1 MSQLILGVLAAL
13 GSAFGWAAATIL
25 VKIGMRSKSPVSV
38 NIIRLYAASVMYI
51 IAFMFTGSFS
61 DILSSDPKYLIVAF
75 ISAQFGFVIG
85 DYFYFNALHR
95 LGVSRTVPVT
105 STYPLWAV
113 VWAALFLGRK
123 VPIRVYAGAFLIV
136 LAITVVKRA
145 EDEEGSDPIG
155 FMFALLAPLSWSLA
169 ITMMDWLTK
178 YFDPLPLAGLRMF
191 SAAIGVSVFLPKY
204 WPEVRNVTLRE
215 LEVLSLAAFSGLFL
229 GQFLFVYA
237 TRAVGSQVSAPVS
250 AINPLITSLLAVL
263 LLGERP
269 NARIWEG
276 LALAIAGILLISA
289 G

>member
-1 MSQLILGVLAAL
+1 MNQLILGVLAAI
-13 GSAFGWAAATIL
+13 GSAFGWAASTIL
-25 VKIGMRSKSPVSV
+25 IKIGMRSKSPVSV
-38 NIIRLYAASVMYI
+38 NIIRLYLVSVFYALTLLLTGKFDEILRAEPRYLVM
-51 IAFMFTGSFS
+51 AF
-61 DILSSDPKYLIVAF
+61 V
-75 ISAQFGFVIG
+75 SAQFGFVIG

-136 LAITVVKRA
+136 LAITIVKRA
-145 EDEEGSDPIG
+145 EEREGSDPLG
-155 FMFALLAPLSWSLA
+155 FVFALLAPVSWSLA
-169 ITMMDWLTK
+169 ITLMDWLTK
-178 YFDPLPLAGLRMF
+178 YFDPLPLAALRMF
-191 SAAIGVSVFLPKY
+191 SAAIGVSLFLPRY
-204 WPEVRNVTLRE
+204 WPEVREVNRRE
-215 LEVLSLAAFSGLFL
+215 LKVLALAALSGLFL
-229 GQFLFVYA
+229 GQLLFVYA
-237 TRAVGSQVSAPVS
+237 TQIVGSQISAPVS

-263 LLGERP
+263 VLGERP